1 MSDFEDKLVRA
12 ELSVS
17 LYCTN
22 EFEVDRNGDSH
33 IVNIIYVGEED
44 DPVEVRVELADVIDE
59 MLSEYA
65 DADGYQHLYMVAHEL
80 SRHAEEL
87 REKASY
93 IEDSANA
100 VGRLFDVD

>member
-12 ELSVS
+12 ELNVS

-22 EFEVDRNGDSH
+22 EFEVDRNGNGY
-33 IVNIIYVGEED
+33 IVNVIYVGEDD
-44 DPVEVRVELADVIDE
+44 DPVEIRVGLADVIEELIDDY
-59 MLSEYA
+59 S
-65 DADGYQHLYMVAHEL
+65 DPDGYQHMYMVAHEL
-80 SRHAEEL
+80 ARHAEWL
-87 REKASY
+87 RERASY